1 LVNSRELS
9 YAFNVIARGYVKG
22 MRDKSRYDEVV
33 GALEKTKQMLYEEF
47 IKPYE
52 AQQKFDN
59 GEIE

>member
-1 LVNSRELS
+1 
-9 YAFNVIARGYVKG
+9 